1 MRDVRTVLVPPATTA
16 GVRLIAFQNHDGG
29 SRTGIRIRPRNVPSR
44 ASRRNRNRH
53 LKSTHGASQ
62 QEYPTDSARL
72 VSVSICSRD
81 QHIPKAYMWPSG
93 RQLAAAS
100 FSDCTGGNLDGGQR
114 LGARLARCGT
124 NSLLR
129 QPALRVGIPETTM
142 PARTVP
148 PEPSVRVR
156 TLNLRH
162 HRSSQLPSLWKKPH
176 WRCDPH
182 SESNYPQC
190 LHSPLACRSDKY
202 QTSS

>member
-1 MRDVRTVLVPPATTA
+1 MVPEQEYAYAYGHGTCPHGHHAETETE
-16 GVRLIAFQNHDGG
+16 
-29 SRTGIRIRPRNVPSR
+29 T
-44 ASRRNRNRH
+44 

-129 QPALRVGIPETTM
+129 QPALRVGIPETNM
-142 PARTVP
+142 PARTMP
-148 PEPSVRVR
+148 LEPSVRLR
-156 TLNLRH
+156 TLNLRCH
-162 HRSSQLPSLWKKPH
+162 HSSQLPLPPRKTA
-176 WRCDPH
+176 
-182 SESNYPQC
+182 
-190 LHSPLACRSDKY
+190 LAVRPGFRVQLSAMSAL
-202 QTSS
+202 TARM